1 MEFVSEY
8 WFLILVAIAVIAILA
23 FILLRPRQRVQ
34 LSKDEAPTRPHMQHA
49 SGKEQTR
56 RDGLARGDQQ
66 RHDGLARSD
75 QKRPGDQEADH
86 EGRDIASAAA
96 AAVSDVSGEFINAPV
111 HANLPGA
118 SGPPDDLTR
127 LKGVGPKLAA
137 LLNQFGIS
145 RFDQLATLSGA
156 DLERLDQRLGP
167 FKGRLARDQVP
178 LQAEY
183 LARGDV
189 DGFEQRFGKL

>member
-1 MEFVSEY
+1 MEFVREY
-8 WFLILVAIAVIAILA
+8 WFLVALAILLVAALA

-34 LSKDEAPTRPHMQHA
+34 LSKDETPVRPHMQA
-49 SGKEQTR
+49 R
-56 RDGLARGDQQ
+56 RDGP
-66 RHDGLARSD
+66 ARSD
-75 QKRPGDQEADH
+75 QQGLDGLAGSEH
-86 EGRDIASAAA
+86 IGRGVAAEAA
-96 AAVSDVSGEFINAPV
+96 AAVSDVNGELIDAPV

-137 LLNQFGIS
+137 LLNQFGII
-145 RFDQLATLSGA
+145 RFDQLASLSEA

-167 FKGRLARDQVP
+167 FKGRLQRDQVP

-189 DGFEQRFGKL
+189 DGFEFRFGKL